1 MLLHRLRL
9 IGHQRCVQPHTTIV
23 ARAHH
28 HDRTLVSRVQVAGVL
43 VPHLASTAAIA
54 AIVVSLVEHL
64 CLACDRLVVQE
75 VHGGVLILE
84 VAALAVRW
92 AARRHGLVHGG
103 ERASEC
109 AIVNGLCVQ
118 FVRHHVFVLNAIG
131 DRTVVIRHG
140 LASLTGSGSQWG
152 MVIGQPTALCSL
164 GDLLLLIE
172 EATEAVVQEVLG

>member
-9 IGHQRCVQPHTTIV
+9 IGHQRCVQSHTAIV

-28 HDRTLVSRVQVAGVL
+28 HDRTLVSRVQIAGVL
-43 VPHLASTAAIA
+43 VSHLASAATVA

-64 CLACDRLVVQE
+64 RLARDRLVVQE

-84 VAALAVRW
+84 VAALAVRR
-92 AARRHGLVHGG
+92 ATRRHGLVHGG

-118 FVRHHVFVLNAIG
+118 FVRHRVVVLNAIG
-131 DRTVVIRHG
+131 DRAVVIRHG
-140 LASLTGSGSQWG
+140 LASLAGSGSQWG

-164 GDLLLLIE
+164 CDLLLLIE
-172 EATEAVVQEVLG
+172 EATEAIVQEILG